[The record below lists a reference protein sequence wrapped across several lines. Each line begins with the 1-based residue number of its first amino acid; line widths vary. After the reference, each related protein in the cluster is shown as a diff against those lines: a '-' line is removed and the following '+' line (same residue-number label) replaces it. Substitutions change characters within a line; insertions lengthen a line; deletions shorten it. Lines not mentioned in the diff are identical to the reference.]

1 MFFFFLFIRIL
12 FRLVFDEGD
21 LEAPV
26 EWVFK
31 GQPKAAKRHVS
42 PNTHTHTHKNTDTH
56 FILPITQGD
65 GGIFV
70 LFHFFYKCCDGTR
83 SEIP

>member
-1 MFFFFLFIRIL
+1 MFFFFFIRIL

-42 PNTHTHTHKNTDTH
+42 PNTHTQTLTHTLFSLLHKGMVVFLFC
-56 FILPITQGD
+56 FI
-65 GGIFV
+65 
-70 LFHFFYKCCDGTR
+70 FFYKCCDGTR